1 MNAPRFD
8 DAELATWLAQ
18 ADDAALDSLSF
29 GAIGFGRD
37 GRISRYNAWEARA
50 AGFAAAEV
58 RGQDLFVE
66 LAPCMNNYLVA
77 ARFED
82 AAAAAQALDQT
93 LPYVLTFRMRPTPV
107 HLRLLARP
115 GDACRWVLV
124 LRSAGSAA

>member
-1 MNAPRFD
+1 MSSPRFD
-8 DAELATWLAQ
+8 DADLAAWLAQ
-18 ADDAALDSLSF
+18 ADDAALDALNF

-37 GRISRYNAWEARA
+37 GRITRYNAWESRA
-50 AGFAAAEV
+50 AGFAAADV

-82 AAAAAQALDQT
+82 AAAAGQALDQT

>member
-1 MNAPRFD
+1 MSSPRFD
-8 DAELATWLAQ
+8 DADLAAWLAQ
-18 ADDAALDSLSF
+18 ADDAALDALGY

-37 GRISRYNAWEARA
+37 GRITRYNVWESRA
-50 AGFAAAEV
+50 AGFPVAEV
-58 RGQDLFVE
+58 LGQDLFVE

-82 AAAAAQALDQT
+82 AAAAGQPLDQT

-124 LRSAGSAA
+124 LRSAGSEA